1 MPKAEGY
8 RPSARPAAR
17 RARRARQAEPDAR
30 IRPYLE
36 QALRDGGGC
45 AAAVRYLR
53 AGGIPSPRGRLQ
65 WSRTAVWRAAKRLGI
80 RLAEPG
86 SRLGALGHKVQL
98 ARRGKETAEGSH
110 VMDQA
115 KKPSVYRIPGLTAI
129 SETPDVQQYMRSGAL
144 QFWVAGLFMNQWV
157 RQIDFEKLLKD
168 VLSASVAGVFA
179 NGWLHNLDFSQLP
192 KDLVAYYQRA
202 GAAYRGLEG
211 AEAIWETIPLSVR
224 MSGPEA
230 LREFHA
236 SRDWSHIVPRSMG
249 GGSGASEGIFEMA
262 PLNRARGDATITPA
276 ELQLAREALGMEAL
290 RHAVEQAAQV
300 AVTAALVAV
309 VVEGVFAVMEEGLR
323 YFDGEI
329 SKSVLYAKVLK
340 RVSVSAVHAVV
351 ISGLIVGLVTLCPFL
366 IPVLEVLALPLAVV
380 SFTLLGVRFYGL
392 GKAWWQRVRLEPALL
407 EETEVALT
415 QAWETTRDVSVR
427 SWDIAKAVPELIET
441 AGHGVWKGAKG
452 AWEWVSDLDASG
464 WACRW
469 FSESIWNASALA
481 VDKELVLASLRWA
494 QPPRR
499 PGREY

>member
-1 MPKAEGY
+1 MPKAKGCQTN
-8 RPSARPAAR
+8 ARAAGL
-17 RARRARQAEPDAR
+17 RARRARQAELDAR

-36 QALRDGGGC
+36 RALRDGGGC

-53 AGGIPSPRGRLQ
+53 AGGIPSPRGKPQ
-65 WSRTAVWRAAKRLGI
+65 WSRTAVWRAAKRLGM
-80 RLAEPG
+80 RLAQPG
-86 SRLGALGHKVQL
+86 SGIGALGHKVRL
-98 ARRGKETAEGSH
+98 ARRGKERADGSH
-110 VMDQA
+110 VVGQA
-115 KKPSVYRIPGLTAI
+115 GRPDVYRIPGLTTI

-168 VLSASVAGVFA
+168 ALSASVAGVFA

-192 KDLVAYYQRA
+192 KDLVAHYQRA
-202 GAAYRGLEG
+202 GAVYRGLEG

-249 GGSGASEGIFEMA
+249 GGNGASEGLFEMA
-262 PLNRARGDATITPA
+262 PLNRARGNATMTPA
-276 ELQLAREALGMEAL
+276 ELRLAREALGMEAL
-290 RHAVEQAAQV
+290 RHAVKQAAQV
-300 AVTAALVAV
+300 AVTAALVSS

-329 SKSVLYAKVLK
+329 SKSVLYARVLK
-340 RVSVSAVHAVV
+340 RVGVSAAHAVV
-351 ISGLIVGLVTLCPFL
+351 ISGLIVGLVTLCLFL

-392 GKAWWQRVRLEPALL
+392 GKAWWQRVRLEPALP
-407 EETEVALT
+407 EWTEGALT

-441 AGHGVWKGAKG
+441 AGLTSLQDGWRRTCHPTTGTRCPWIPPHFVQ
-452 AWEWVSDLDASG
+452 SRCDLRS
-464 WACRW
+464 RI
-469 FSESIWNASALA
+469 S
-481 VDKELVLASLRWA
+481 
-494 QPPRR
+494 
-499 PGREY
+499 